1 MERII
6 IKEFERALK
15 LVRDKMLSYT
25 DEELIQIKNLISSG
39 THAVTLEI
47 YSREVEALKTKEP
60 ELV

>member
-1 MERII
+1 
-6 IKEFERALK
+6 
-15 LVRDKMLSYT
+15 MLSYT

>member
-1 MERII
+1 MERVI

-25 DEELIQIKNLISSG
+25 DEELIQIRNLISSG
-39 THAVTLEI
+39 NHAVTLEI